1 MTDKRIDVLKDILL
15 RLHDGADAAS
25 VQEDFNQH
33 FTGVS
38 ALEISMMEH
47 ELMGSDTGITFED
60 VMGLCNVHANLF
72 KGAISDVE
80 APDAEQ
86 EGHPVY
92 LFKQENLAL
101 RAAMLRIRR
110 IIENYE
116 KPENEPYRLDL
127 LNGLRH
133 QMSLWFLWKSIY
145 IKFFFPNT
153 LVFIIY
159 NFIRKNFR
167 ISCNFIH
174 CFIFIHG
181 NISS

>member
-133 QMSLWFLWKSIY
+133 QMSLLGQFDRHYTRKEKL
-145 IKFFFPNT
+145 FFP
-153 LVFIIY
+153 VMERY
-159 NFIRKNFR
+159 GHDAPPKVMWGVDDDIRDLFKTT
-167 ISCNFIH
+167 
-174 CFIFIHG
+174 
-181 NISS
+181 